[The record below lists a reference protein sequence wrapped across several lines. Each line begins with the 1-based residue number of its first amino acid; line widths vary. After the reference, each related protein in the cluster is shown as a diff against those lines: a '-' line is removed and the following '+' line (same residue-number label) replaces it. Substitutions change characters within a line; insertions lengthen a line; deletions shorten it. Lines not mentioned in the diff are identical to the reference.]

1 MRPAGGS
8 IADALA
14 SRDPPPRRSLYE
26 AGKGSV
32 GTGMEN
38 PDPESA
44 RTTDS
49 VSRDNF
55 DAHWLEPA
63 PPVAYPDLLHH
74 PVNEINGSRPRIQA
88 PLSRAVVDHHAHRQ
102 RVADRLQALGHAG
115 AAAFFRTE
123 LPRNDRTRKG
133 NFGEVVASEHLIQR
147 YGYAMPVFKLRYRD
161 SNLPMRGEDIVAF
174 KIDGQQRITCVIIGE
189 AKTIA
194 TYSAD
199 TVRRAHERLQTA
211 YHPRPMTLGML
222 AEILYTMDNAA
233 LASQIDDIAIRL
245 ARDAFPRE
253 NWIFLICQQ
262 CPADPFACLN
272 GNGNTLP
279 DLHCVNLSLAD
290 LTAFVNHLFD
300 HPVLE

>member
-1 MRPAGGS
+1 MMEAPEPATS
-8 IADALA
+8 PNTA
-14 SRDPPPRRSLYE
+14 P
-26 AGKGSV
+26 V
-32 GTGMEN
+32 G
-38 PDPESA
+38 
-44 RTTDS
+44 
-49 VSRDNF
+49 RDNF
-55 DAHWLEPA
+55 DAHWLEPGFPA
-63 PPVAYPDLLHH
+63 VYPNLRHL
-74 PVNEINGSRPRIQA
+74 PMNEIEGSRARIIN

-102 RVADRLQALGHAG
+102 RIADRLQALGHAD
-115 AAAFFRTE
+115 AATFFRDE

-147 YGYAMPVFKLRYRD
+147 YGYTMPVLKLRYRD

-174 KIDGQQRITCVIIGE
+174 KIDEQQRITCVIIGE
-189 AKTIA
+189 AKTVS

-253 NWIFLICQQ
+253 NWIFLICQE

-272 GNGNTLP
+272 GNGNTVP
-279 DLHCVNLSLAD
+279 NLHCVNLSLAD